1 MVQNDKTFCLS
12 HFISGT
18 MHHQRIIQE
27 FHLGISHEHHLVM
40 RTLHLGC
47 FGEGAMVSPLLLFS
61 YITSRFAY
69 MKHLFCWQFIL
80 IFLYLLQIM
89 SADKLSFGLNVLLLY
104 SSYCFPYFLLYENC
118 SCWVWKLSIVASPLN
133 LIPSAFFITQSDW
146 LEKKADHF
154 MSIIKISSKNLIFID
169 MVASQLAN

>member
-1 MVQNDKTFCLS
+1 M
-12 HFISGT
+12 
-18 MHHQRIIQE
+18 
-27 FHLGISHEHHLVM
+27 GISHERHLVM
-40 RTLHLGC
+40 RTLQLRG
-47 FGEGAMVSPLLLFS
+47 FGDGGAVSPLSPYLT
-61 YITSRFAY
+61 TSRFAY

>member
-12 HFISGT
+12 RFISGT

-118 SCWVWKLSIVASPLN
+118 LFLLSLKTQQWCMPTQPCSQCFFPN
-133 LIPSAFFITQSDW
+133 TEQLIGEESWSFYANHNNFLP
-146 LEKKADHF
+146 
-154 MSIIKISSKNLIFID
+154 KI
-169 MVASQLAN
+169 